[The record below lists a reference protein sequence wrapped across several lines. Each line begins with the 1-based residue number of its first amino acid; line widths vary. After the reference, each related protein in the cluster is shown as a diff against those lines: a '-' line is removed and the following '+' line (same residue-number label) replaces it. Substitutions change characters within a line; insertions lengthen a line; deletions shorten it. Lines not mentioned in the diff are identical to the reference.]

1 MKYRDVFIS
10 YRRSDGLYPAYLL
23 YDNLMDNHYS
33 VFFDKK
39 SIKAGPF
46 PSQIEDAINH
56 CRDFILLATPDMF
69 SKRIFKSDDWCKKEI
84 ELALKRSDINILVI
98 FTENI
103 SFPKKLPKEI
113 DDIRNYQSETIKDI
127 SDLDEIQSRL
137 FTKYL
142 KSSPNNFDKRD
153 RCSIYDLS
161 FGNEKERLQ
170 SQGGRYDEETQ
181 KILDQYLTKDKYTV
195 LDVGCAQ
202 GFVTRQTYH
211 KTKYKKVVGID
222 INEKGIEEA
231 IRETSNKKFSFYTM
245 DVEDEHFVDKML
257 EIMNKENI
265 KGFDVISCF
274 LVLHHLQDGAKAI
287 KELRKLLNKGG
298 MIIIRGSDDGS
309 KISFGD
315 DGLIEKV
322 IQASYQVDG
331 MSDRN
336 NGRKLFTW
344 VVDAGFSNVRVYAKV
359 TDTSNMTYE
368 EKQGLFQV
376 SFGYRINYFKK
387 QLEMHNDDES
397 LKEFRDMENM
407 LTKLESVFARNDFWY
422 SLNRYVC
429 VGFKK

>member
-39 SIKAGPF
+39 SMKAGHF
-46 PSQIEDAINH
+46 PSQVEEAIKH
-56 CRDFILLATPDMF
+56 CKDFILLVTPDLF
-69 SKRIFKSDDWCKKEI
+69 SKRIFKKDDWCKKEI
-84 ELALKRSDINILVI
+84 EIALSRSDINILVI
-98 FTENI
+98 FTNDI
-103 SFPKKLPKEI
+103 VFPKKLPKEI
-113 DDIRNYQSETIKDI
+113 DHIRNYQSETIKDVN
-127 SDLDEIQSRL
+127 DLDELQSRL
-137 FTKYL
+137 FAKYL
-142 KSSPNNFDKRD
+142 KSSPDNFDKRD

-161 FGNEKERLQ
+161 FDKERERLVN
-170 SQGGRYDEETQ
+170 QGGRYDAENQ
-181 KILDQYLTKDKYTV
+181 KILDEYLTGDKYIV

-202 GFVTRQTYH
+202 GYVTTQTYR
-211 KTKYKKVVGID
+211 KSKYKKVIGID
-222 INEKGIEEA
+222 INEAGIQEA
-231 IRETSNKKFSFYTM
+231 IQSAPSKKYSYYTLNAEQDDFVTQM
-245 DVEDEHFVDKML
+245 KSIMAKEH
-257 EIMNKENI
+257 I

-274 LVLHHLQDGAKAI
+274 LVLHHFKDGAKAI
-287 KELRKLLNKGG
+287 KQLKQLLNKGG
-298 MIIIRGSDDGS
+298 MLIIRGSDDGT
-309 KISFGD
+309 KISYGD

-322 IQASYQVDG
+322 IKSSYQVDG
-331 MSDRN
+331 LSDRQ
-336 NGRKLFTW
+336 NGRKLYTW
-344 VVDAGFSNVRVYAKV
+344 LVDAGFFNVKMHASV

-387 QLEMHNDDES
+387 QLEEHNDDES
-397 LKEFRDMENM
+397 LKEFKDMENM